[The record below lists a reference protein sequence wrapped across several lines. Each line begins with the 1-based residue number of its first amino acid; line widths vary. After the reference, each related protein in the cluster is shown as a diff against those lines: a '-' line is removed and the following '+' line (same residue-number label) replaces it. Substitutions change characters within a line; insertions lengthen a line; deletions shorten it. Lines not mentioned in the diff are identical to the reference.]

1 MTESAHQKGLIPK
14 FCIQKWVFYKF
25 WILLILCLLFNGFS
39 PFLGDIGH
47 FWSPNFGR
55 KLEMSNQLQIYINQA
70 CLRPWRIVKE
80 QSEQSYAEE
89 KPSQSHFYAGKI
101 LRSRRCRAIS
111 GSSGRPFCVPFSLQG
126 S

>member
-1 MTESAHQKGLIPK
+1 MPQILICK
-14 FCIQKWVFYKF
+14 VGFYKVLGF
-25 WILLILCLLFNGFS
+25 LFDLCLILLIFS
-39 PFLGDIGH
+39 I
-47 FWSPNFGR
+47 FGR
-55 KLEMSNQLQIYINQA
+55 YWAFLEPKFWEEVGDEQPTSNLYKPGLFEAMRSQG
-70 CLRPWRIVKE
+70 

-89 KPSQSHFYAGKI
+89 KPSQSHFYAGKL